1 MTSVLRHNSLDSH
14 HRKFCNLVFM
24 RRFLVSLFD
33 EQQKV
38 FIKQKLEA
46 FSSTFSHLFARHRW
60 LASFYYC
67 FLSSQFHREHLAT
80 LQGRAAYQ
88 LKLNQNVR
96 SSALLRRNIHRLE
109 KGLIMRPRRPVFASD
124 YIGETVQHYA
134 DLHRYPDFDQAEL
147 NWAFQVLSR
156 YFSVVSADQNKLV
169 QQARLIFISLP
180 KVSIQGS
187 AVATPYIKSEA
198 VRAEVSFTALSQLFK
213 QRRSVRW
220 FLPTA
225 VDAATIRQAVNIANQ
240 APSACNR
247 QPFRFDLINGNAN
260 AAKIASLAMGTT
272 GFAEN
277 IPCLIVVVGDLS
289 CYPAERDRH
298 VIYIDASLATMQL
311 MLALETLGLS
321 TCPINWP
328 DIEFRE
334 KLIQQKLG
342 LNIYER
348 PVMLLAVGYADPDGG
363 IAYSQKKNDQ
373 LLVRE
378 IMHVD

>member
-1 MTSVLRHNSLDSH
+1 MRILVYM
-14 HRKFCNLVFM
+14 RKLLVA
-24 RRFLVSLFD
+24 LFS

-38 FIKQKLEA
+38 IIKQQLEA
-46 FSSTFSHLFARHRW
+46 FSAWFSRLFASHRW
-60 LASFYYC
+60 LAAGYYFC
-67 FLSSQFHREHLAT
+67 VSRQFHREQLAT
-80 LQGRAAYQ
+80 LQGKAAYQ
-88 LKLNQNVR
+88 KKLTQEVKT
-96 SSALLRRNIHRLE
+96 SALLRRNIHRLE
-109 KGLIMRPRRPVFASD
+109 KGLIMQPRRPVFASD
-124 YIGETVQHYA
+124 YIGETVRHYA
-134 DLHRYPDFDQAEL
+134 DVSCYPEFDAAEL
-147 NWAFQVLSR
+147 RWAFQVLTN
-156 YFSVVSADQNKLV
+156 YFSAVNAGKNVLV
-169 QQARLIFISLP
+169 DAARQ
-180 KVSIQGS
+180 V
-187 AVATPYIKSEA
+187 
-198 VRAEVSFTALSQLFK
+198 FTALPSVDCQAFKPAVPYTRQQIIAADVSFESLSALFL

-220 FLPTA
+220 FVPTP
-225 VDAATIRQAVNIANQ
+225 VDPAIIRQAVSIASQ

-247 QPFRFDLINGNAN
+247 QPFRFDLINGQSN

-277 IPCLIVVVGDLS
+277 IPCLLVVIGDLS

-334 KLIQQKLG
+334 KLMQKKLG
-342 LNIYER
+342 LKIYER
-348 PVMLLAVGYADPDGG
+348 PVMLLAVGYADPEGG

-378 IMHVD
+378 IHHVD